1 MRLCQMR
8 FWRVPALLLASLGAL
23 PAVAQQQPPEHR
35 TEWPGLVSGDSGI
48 DGLESGPEL
57 QRGRSPQ
64 AMLAEQRRLTAA
76 LAGLQPERKGVVDA
90 YVVSVALDSD
100 PVFAREA
107 RESARVLSRR
117 YDAEGR
123 SLVLAGA
130 DGRGAPPMPAGSIT
144 ALSLA
149 LARVAEVMDRKQDAL
164 VLFVTAHGAPDA
176 GIAYHDGDEG
186 FGILSPARLAAM
198 LDGLGIRNRLLLLS
212 ACYSGAFV
220 PRLLSDTSAIL
231 TAASAA
237 RTSFGC
243 RAENDW
249 TFFGDALIN
258 HALRKPQPLA
268 DAAAEARQTI
278 IGWERAGR
286 LDPSHP
292 QVTIGDGVASWLG
305 PLEARMPKA
314 ATTPVGAP
322 ATDALEP

>member
-1 MRLCQMR
+1 MR
-8 FWRVPALLLASLGAL
+8 FWLRAPAMMLALWGA
-23 PAVAQQQPPEHR
+23 PAAFARQQPPEHV

-57 QRGRSPQ
+57 QRGRDPQ
-64 AMLAEQRRLTAA
+64 AMLADQRRLSAA
-76 LAGLQPERKGVVDA
+76 LSTLQPERKGVVDA
-90 YVVSVALDSD
+90 YVVSAALDSD

-107 RESARVLSRR
+107 RESGRVLARR

-123 SLVLAGA
+123 SLVFAGP
-130 DGRGAPPMPAGSIT
+130 DGRGGPALPTGSIT
-144 ALSLA
+144 ALTLA
-149 LARVAEVMDRKQDAL
+149 LARVAELMDRNQDVL
-164 VLFVTAHGAPDA
+164 VLYVTAHGAPEA
-176 GIAYHDGDEG
+176 GIAYHDGDQG
-186 FGILSPARLAAM
+186 FGMLPPARLAAL

-220 PRLLSDTSAIL
+220 KRLMSDTTAIL
-231 TAASAA
+231 TAASAS
-237 RTSFGC
+237 RSSFGC

-286 LDPSHP
+286 LDPSMP
-292 QVTIGDGVASWLG
+292 QVTIGDGVAAWLA

-314 ATTPVGAP
+314 ATAPVGAP
-322 ATDALEP
+322 ATDALAP